1 MTDKT
6 QLNDKQKAILDL
18 IYSDGLPIGMVARI
32 NAVKEAAGY
41 SSTTSAYQIIKTLK
55 AEIVEKN
62 LEFMA
67 LYSSDAINRLKEVI
81 ETPTT
86 LGADNIIKA
95 ANSLLDRAGFGK
107 KETQEIEVKA
117 DKGIVILPTK
127 KIE

>member
-18 IYSDGLPIGMVARI
+18 IYADGLPIGMVARI

-41 SSTTSAYQIIKTLK
+41 SNTTSAYQIIKTLK
-55 AEIVEKN
+55 VEIVEKN

-67 LYSSDAINRLKEVI
+67 LYSSDAINKLKEVI

-127 KIE
+127 KLE